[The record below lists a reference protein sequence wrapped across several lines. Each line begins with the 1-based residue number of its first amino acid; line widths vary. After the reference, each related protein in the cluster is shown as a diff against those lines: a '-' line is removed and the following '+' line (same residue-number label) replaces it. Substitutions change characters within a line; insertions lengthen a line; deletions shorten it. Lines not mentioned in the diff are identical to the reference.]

1 MILLVYGIQ
10 FPFAVQAPIRITF
23 HFSGVWFPV
32 QVPIRITF
40 CCVCWGF
47 LFLVPGMQS
56 RPAVPVEVCDLRFL
70 AGRYLRTFHPTKY

>member
-1 MILLVYGIQ
+1 MVSSFLLLCKFLLGLHFTILVYG
-10 FPFAVQAPIRITF
+10 FT
-23 HFSGVWFPV
+23 V
-32 QVPIRITF
+32 QVSIRITF